1 MNQIRR
7 HHVDIVVWMGLWGAC
22 GLAQALGLG
31 QSSSRATLGQSLA
44 FTVPVR
50 LAPGESFDA
59 ECVSADVVFGDDPVA
74 AVDVDITVLKTS
86 QGPSA
91 LRVVTSTPVHEP
103 VVTVKVSAGCLSSV
117 SRQYVVLADL
127 PGSQA
132 GANRSGALE
141 TAGAAQVNS
150 PSQTSTSG
158 RSAPKPRAHPSG
170 VWSAADSRAVS
181 MRWSA
186 PASPEGLRPAPA
198 PIASERLVLSGMR
211 MSSTM
216 DLASGIEDERP
227 EVQAQRASASAHWRA
242 LQVTPSQLVLAQ
254 ARLLD
259 LERRVAELQA
269 WRPASEVSEAS
280 DQPDQPDQPLQAPSV
295 ASAPPVP
302 APQALGADP
311 DEVRRIRIV
320 GLTGVALFGLL
331 AWAYQRWQRR
341 GSLREHRDIPAQE
354 PGFSLP
360 PPSWMSGRR

>member
-31 QSSSRATLGQSLA
+31 QSSSRATLGQGLA

-74 AVDVDITVLKTS
+74 AVDVDITVLKTG
-86 QGPSA
+86 QGSSV

-103 VVTVKVSAGCLSSV
+103 VVTVKVSAGCLSSI

-127 PGSQA
+127 PGRPA
-132 GANRSGALE
+132 APNGAGALE
-141 TAGAAQVNS
+141 GVGAAGAAHVHS
-150 PSQTSTSG
+150 ARPPGTSV
-158 RSAPKPRAHPSG
+158 RSASDVRPRQSG
-170 VWSAADSRAVS
+170 LWSASDSRAVS

-186 PASPEGLRPAPA
+186 PASPEGFRAAPA

-211 MSSTM
+211 MATTM
-216 DLASGIEDERP
+216 ALASGFEDERP

-242 LQVTPSQLVLAQ
+242 LQVTPSQLMLAQ

-269 WRPASEVSEAS
+269 WRPASEAS
-280 DQPDQPDQPLQAPSV
+280 DQPEPALQAPSV
-295 ASAPPVP
+295 ASAPSVP
-302 APQALGADP
+302 SPQDQGADP
-311 DEVRRIRIV
+311 DEVWRIRIV
-320 GLTGVALFGLL
+320 GLAGVALFGLL
-331 AWAYQRWQRR
+331 AWAYQAWQRR
-341 GSLREHRDIPAQE
+341 TSLREHLDIPPRE